1 MCHLALDRSR
11 ISLCGSSMTWMRWIG
26 VTRAQLH
33 ICCDVCYY
41 AVRCMLCCT
50 ILCIL
55 CTVLCA
61 VFYIL
66 CCILH
71 VVLCFVTCV
80 LCPVLYSLCVLC
92 FLSCVLCCIVLC
104 PAYCAV
110 LHCAV
115 LFCIVLCCI
124 ACAAQS
130 VVESYK
136 KFKHY
141 DGKVAEMQT
150 DKRAGKMTTDK
161 QV

>member
-1 MCHLALDRSR
+1 M
-11 ISLCGSSMTWMRWIG
+11 
-26 VTRAQLH
+26 
-33 ICCDVCYY
+33 
-41 AVRCMLCCT
+41 
-50 ILCIL
+50 
-55 CTVLCA
+55 LCA

-80 LCPVLYSLCVLC
+80 LCAVLYSLSVLC
-92 FLSCVLCCIVLC
+92 FC
-104 PAYCAV
+104 PVY
-110 LHCAV
+110 CAV
-115 LFCIVLCCI
+115 LFCIALCCI

-130 VVESYK
+130 VVETYK

-141 DGKVAEMQT
+141 DDKVAEMQT